1 MLITTAVRF
10 TLNSI
15 VFFSSIQLK
24 TPTIFR
30 IFPFFSVLFNKAPF
44 SRTITFSKMLSMEDH
59 NKELHD
65 QQFSPDPEENLRIEN
80 EILKLKMQAER
91 NALFIGIGE
100 ELSPELEATFLKNVQ
115 LFDDSFD
122 TTTPVTIYEC
132 IGNPAF
138 KKIDELKPG
147 EVKEELEK
155 ILTRLHEKNII
166 LEVQGQ
172 YELSVIYTFIT
183 EELVQKQIREVNFP
197 GYLHFFLYE
206 EFHPNPAIDIG
217 NTAMLFLN
225 HWFEKGFNEEFS
237 PFANQL
243 ITAEG
248 KIFTPGEVITKLNE
262 CLSCY
267 HRFFNIKFGGSDT
280 SFEWNE
286 EEKKGIGHAEGMFGY
301 EAEIE
306 MGETLYIEG
315 PFKLYM
321 TNYDGNWRIF
331 YFVFPGF
338 SW

>member
-1 MLITTAVRF
+1 
-10 TLNSI
+10 
-15 VFFSSIQLK
+15 
-24 TPTIFR
+24 
-30 IFPFFSVLFNKAPF
+30 
-44 SRTITFSKMLSMEDH
+44 MLSMEDH

-91 NALFIGIGE
+91 NALFVGIGE
-100 ELSPELEATFLKNVQ
+100 ELSPELEAAFLKNVQ

-248 KIFTPGEVITKLNE
+248 KIVTPGEIITKLNE

>member
-1 MLITTAVRF
+1 
-10 TLNSI
+10 
-15 VFFSSIQLK
+15 
-24 TPTIFR
+24 
-30 IFPFFSVLFNKAPF
+30 
-44 SRTITFSKMLSMEDH
+44 MEDH
-59 NKELHD
+59 NKEYRE

-91 NALFIGIGE
+91 NAVFGSNGE
-100 ELSPELEATFLKNVQ
+100 DLAPELEAAFLKNVQ
-115 LFDDSFD
+115 LFEDSFD
-122 TTTPVTIYEC
+122 KATPVTIYEC
-132 IGNPAF
+132 MGNPAI
-138 KKIDELKPG
+138 KKIDELKEG

-155 ILTRLHEKNII
+155 ILVMLHEKNII

-172 YELSVIYTFIT
+172 YELCVIYTFIT
-183 EELVQKQIREVNFP
+183 EELMQKHIREVNFP

-206 EFHPNPAIDIG
+206 DFHPNPAVDIG

-243 ITAEG
+243 ITEEG

-280 SFEWNE
+280 SFEWDE
-286 EEKKGIGHAEGMFGY
+286 KEKKGIGHAEGMFSY
-301 EAEIE
+301 YAEIE

-321 TNYDGNWRIF
+321 TNYDGSWRIF

-338 SW
+338 AW

>member
-1 MLITTAVRF
+1 
-10 TLNSI
+10 
-15 VFFSSIQLK
+15 
-24 TPTIFR
+24 
-30 IFPFFSVLFNKAPF
+30 
-44 SRTITFSKMLSMEDH
+44 MEDH
-59 NKELHD
+59 NKELRD

-91 NALFIGIGE
+91 NVLFGGNGE
-100 ELSPELEATFLKNVQ
+100 ELSPELEAAFLKNVQ
-115 LFDDSFD
+115 LFEDSFD
-122 TTTPVTIYEC
+122 KATPVTIYEC
-132 IGNPAF
+132 MGNPAF

-155 ILTRLHEKNII
+155 ILEMLHEKNII

-197 GYLHFFLYE
+197 GHLHIFLYE
-206 EFHPNPAIDIG
+206 DFHPNPAIDIG

-225 HWFEKGFNEEFS
+225 HWFEKEFNEAFT

-267 HRFFNIKFGGSDT
+267 HRFFNIKFGGSDI

-286 EEKKGIGHAEGMFGY
+286 EERKGIGHAEGMFSY
-301 EAEIE
+301 DAEID
-306 MGETLYIEG
+306 MGETIHIEG

-321 TNYDGNWRIF
+321 TNYDGAWRIY